1 MIINYLYLLYFYMIL
16 KINVS
21 DYLILLFSLLISS
34 QWVLIIDL
42 MNTQASNRYL
52 PNVIKS
58 LLLHKYF
65 VFDTNHIAA
74 EKT

>member
-42 MNTQASNRYL
+42 KNTQANNRYL
-52 PNVIKS
+52 LNFIKS
-58 LLLHKYF
+58 LLF
-65 VFDTNHIAA
+65 AQVFRFRY
-74 EKT
+74 